1 MNQPNDAADSWVI
14 TTTQEEFQE
23 KVFQQSVERPVVVDF
38 WAEWCAPCRALGPV
52 LEQLASEYAG
62 QFILIKANT
71 DENSQSA
78 SEFQVQGIPAVYAVV
93 DEKIV
98 EMFNG
103 ALPETQIRVWLDRV
117 ISIGLLIKAKQ
128 LESDSLE
135 SAEKSYRTILSKI
148 PDEVEAQIG
157 LARVLLSQNKIDDAR
172 QMIDK
177 LENRGFLE
185 PEAEK
190 IKANLD
196 LHEKQGGDLQTLRDQ
211 VAENPADLSVQLALA
226 ETLAGSKAYEE
237 ALSLSLSLVQKNKTD
252 VGDEA
257 RKLMIDIFR
266 VLPDNSPLVSEYR
279 RKLST
284 ALF

>member
-135 SAEKSYRTILSKI
+135 SAEDRALEETRKSW
-148 PDEVEAQIG
+148 G
-157 LARVLLSQNKIDDAR
+157 LIEID
-172 QMIDK
+172 
-177 LENRGFLE
+177 
-185 PEAEK
+185 
-190 IKANLD
+190 
-196 LHEKQGGDLQTLRDQ
+196 
-211 VAENPADLSVQLALA
+211 
-226 ETLAGSKAYEE
+226 
-237 ALSLSLSLVQKNKTD
+237 
-252 VGDEA
+252 
-257 RKLMIDIFR
+257 
-266 VLPDNSPLVSEYR
+266 
-279 RKLST
+279 
-284 ALF
+284 

>member
-196 LHEKQGGDLQTLRDQ
+196 LHEKQGGDLETLRDQ
-211 VAENPADLSVQLALA
+211 VAENPADLSLQLALA

-237 ALSLSLSLVQKNKTD
+237 ALSLSLSLVQKGKTD

-266 VLPDNSPLVSEYR
+266 VLPDNSPLVSEYG

>member
-1 MNQPNDAADSWVI
+1 MSQSNDAADSWVI
-14 TTTQEEFQE
+14 TTTQEEFQA
-23 KVFQQSVERPVVVDF
+23 KVFQQSVERPIVVDF

-52 LEQLASEYAG
+52 LEKMAGEYAG
-62 QFILIKANT
+62 EFILVKANT
-71 DENSQSA
+71 EENPQSA

-93 DEKIV
+93 NEKVV

-117 ISIGLLIKAKQ
+117 ISIGLLIKANQ
-128 LESDSLE
+128 LENDSPE
-135 SAEKSYRTILSKI
+135 SAEKNYRTILSKT
-148 PDEVEAQIG
+148 PDEVEAQLG
-157 LARVLLSQNKIDDAR
+157 LARVLLGQNKFDDVR
-172 QMIDK
+172 QIIDK
-177 LENRGFLE
+177 LESRGFLE

-190 IKANLD
+190 IKANLA
-196 LHEKQGGDLQTLRDQ
+196 LHGKQGGDLQALRDQ
-211 VAENPADLSVQLALA
+211 VTENPDNLSLQLTLA

-237 ALSLSLSLVQKNKTD
+237 ALSLSLSLVQKDKTG
-252 VGDEA
+252 VGDAA

-266 VLPDNSPLVSEYR
+266 VLPDNSPLVSEFR

>member
-1 MNQPNDAADSWVI
+1 MSQSNDAADSWVI
-14 TTTQEEFQE
+14 TTTQEEFQA

-52 LEQLASEYAG
+52 LEKMAGEYAG
-62 QFILIKANT
+62 EFILVKANT
-71 DENSQSA
+71 EENPQSA

-93 DEKIV
+93 NEKVV

-117 ISIGLLIKAKQ
+117 ISIGLLIKANQ
-128 LESDSLE
+128 LENDSPE
-135 SAEKSYRTILSKI
+135 SAEKSYRTILSKT
-148 PDEVEAQIG
+148 PDDVEAQLG
-157 LARVLLSQNKIDDAR
+157 LARVLLGQNKFDDVK

-177 LENRGFLE
+177 LESRGFLE
-185 PEAEK
+185 PEAET
-190 IKANLD
+190 IKANLA
-196 LHEKQGGDLQTLRDQ
+196 LHGKQGGDLQALRDQ
-211 VAENPADLSVQLALA
+211 VNENPDNLSLQLTLA

-237 ALSLSLSLVQKNKTD
+237 ALSLGLSLVQKDKTG

-266 VLPDNSPLVSEYR
+266 VLPDNSPLVSEFR

-284 ALF
+284 AMF

>member
-1 MNQPNDAADSWVI
+1 MSQSNDAADSWVI
-14 TTTQEEFQE
+14 TTIQEEFQA

-52 LEQLASEYAG
+52 LEKMAGEYAG
-62 QFILIKANT
+62 EFILVKANT
-71 DENSQSA
+71 EENPQSA

-93 DEKIV
+93 NEKVV

-117 ISIGLLIKAKQ
+117 ISIGLLIKANQ
-128 LESDSLE
+128 LENDSPE
-135 SAEKSYRTILSKI
+135 SAEKSYRTILSKT
-148 PDEVEAQIG
+148 PDDIEAQLG
-157 LARVLLSQNKIDDAR
+157 LARVLLGQNKFDDVR
-172 QMIDK
+172 QIIDK
-177 LENRGFLE
+177 LESRGFLE

-190 IKANLD
+190 IKANLA
-196 LHEKQGGDLQTLRDQ
+196 LHGKQGGDLQALRDQ
-211 VAENPADLSVQLALA
+211 VTENPDNLSLQLTLA

-237 ALSLSLSLVQKNKTD
+237 ALSLSLSLVQKDKTG
-252 VGDEA
+252 VGDAA

-266 VLPDNSPLVSEYR
+266 VLPDNSPLVSEFR

>member
-1 MNQPNDAADSWVI
+1 MSQSNDAADSWVI

-52 LEQLASEYAG
+52 LEQLAGEYAG
-62 QFILIKANT
+62 EFILVKANT
-71 DENSQSA
+71 DDNLQSA

-177 LENRGFLE
+177 LESRGFLE

-237 ALSLSLSLVQKNKTD
+237 ALSLSLSLVQKDKTS

>member
-172 QMIDK
+172 QMIDE
-177 LENRGFLE
+177 LESRGFLE

-196 LHEKQGGDLQTLRDQ
+196 LHKKQGGNLQTLRDQ
-211 VAENPADLSVQLALA
+211 VAENPADLSLQLALA

-237 ALSLSLSLVQKNKTD
+237 ALSLSLSLVQKGKTD

>member
-1 MNQPNDAADSWVI
+1 M
-14 TTTQEEFQE
+14 
-23 KVFQQSVERPVVVDF
+23 VVDF

-52 LEQLASEYAG
+52 LEKMAGEYAG
-62 QFILIKANT
+62 EFILVKANT
-71 DENSQSA
+71 EENPQSA

-93 DEKIV
+93 NEKVV

-117 ISIGLLIKAKQ
+117 ISIGLLIKANQ
-128 LESDSLE
+128 LENDSPE
-135 SAEKSYRTILSKI
+135 SAEKNYRTILSKT
-148 PDEVEAQIG
+148 PDEVEAQLG
-157 LARVLLSQNKIDDAR
+157 LARVLLGQNKFDDVR
-172 QMIDK
+172 QIIDK
-177 LENRGFLE
+177 LESRGFLE

-190 IKANLD
+190 IKANLA
-196 LHEKQGGDLQTLRDQ
+196 LHGKQGGDLQALRDQ
-211 VAENPADLSVQLALA
+211 VTENPDNLSLQLTLA

-237 ALSLSLSLVQKNKTD
+237 ALSLSLSLVQKDKTG
-252 VGDEA
+252 VGDAA

-266 VLPDNSPLVSEYR
+266 VLPDNSPLVSEFR

>member
-1 MNQPNDAADSWVI
+1 MSQSNDAADSWVI
-14 TTTQEEFQE
+14 TTTQEEFQA
-23 KVFQQSVERPVVVDF
+23 KVFQQSVEKPVVVDF

-52 LEQLASEYAG
+52 LEKMAGEYAG
-62 QFILIKANT
+62 EFILVKANT
-71 DENSQSA
+71 EENPQSA

-93 DEKIV
+93 NEKVV

-117 ISIGLLIKAKQ
+117 ISIGLLIKANQ
-128 LESDSLE
+128 LENDSPE
-135 SAEKSYRTILSKI
+135 SAEKSYRTILSKT
-148 PDEVEAQIG
+148 PDDVEAQIG
-157 LARVLLSQNKIDDAR
+157 LARVLLGQNKFDDVR

-177 LENRGFLE
+177 LESRGFLE

-190 IKANLD
+190 IKANLA
-196 LHEKQGGDLQTLRDQ
+196 LHEKQGGDLQALRNQ
-211 VAENPADLSVQLALA
+211 VTENPDNLSLQLTLA

-237 ALSLSLSLVQKNKTD
+237 ALSLSLSLVQKDKTG

-266 VLPDNSPLVSEYR
+266 VLPDNSPLVSEFR

>member
-237 ALSLSLSLVQKNKTD
+237 ALRLSLSLVQKDKTD

-266 VLPDNSPLVSEYR
+266 VLSDNSPLVSEYR